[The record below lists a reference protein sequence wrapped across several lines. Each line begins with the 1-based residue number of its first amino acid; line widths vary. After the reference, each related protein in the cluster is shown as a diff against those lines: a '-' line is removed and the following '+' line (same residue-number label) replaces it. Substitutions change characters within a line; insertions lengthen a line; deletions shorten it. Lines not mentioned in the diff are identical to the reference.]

1 MSMHKC
7 PKCGELYSDTYKTCP
22 FCEEEEALAEGRQL
36 KHRSGGRRVAK
47 KKEPSAVGPVM
58 IIAVILLAV
67 ILIYLCFGDRIGAM
81 LGGTDV
87 PASSSEESSSPPSIS
102 EEDLLNPDVTAPVVG
117 DDEEDGSSSATGNTG
132 DLTLKDV
139 ESLPETLV
147 LSNPDFTLFK
157 KGETTTPFPEKYRVM
172 FEGIPCWPK
181 LPALFKPLKANG
193 VNVTAVVYAP
203 AFGFVYNGLDE
214 MARAYYKAPNSVC
227 IEQGVAWREGICRD
241 NKVDGVLVHYNRSC
255 KPWSGYMAEMQ
266 RRFTKDLGIPC
277 AGFDGDQADPRNFNA
292 AQYETR
298 VQGLV
303 EAMEANMQEKEAK

>member
-157 KGETTTPFPEKYRVM
+157 KGETTTLSVTGGEGPYTWFSSDEKVVTVS
-172 FEGIPCWPK
+172 ET
-181 LPALFKPLKANG
+181 G
-193 VNVTAVVYAP
+193 VVTAVGDGSATLTVSNGTAKGTGTVYVRGAGATSGSTTTTTGTSTSGTPTLNNTDFTIKVGGTPVPMKVNGTSATVTWSSENP
-203 AFGFVYNGLDE
+203 A
-214 MARAYYKAPNSVC
+214 
-227 IEQGVAWREGICRD
+227 VATISS
-241 NKVDGVLVHYNRSC
+241 DGVVNGVS
-255 KPWSGYMAEMQ
+255 
-266 RRFTKDLGIPC
+266 
-277 AGFDGDQADPRNFNA
+277 AGTTNVVAKVGNQ
-292 AQYETR
+292 TLKCIVR
-298 VQGLV
+298 VV
-303 EAMEANMQEKEAK
+303 K